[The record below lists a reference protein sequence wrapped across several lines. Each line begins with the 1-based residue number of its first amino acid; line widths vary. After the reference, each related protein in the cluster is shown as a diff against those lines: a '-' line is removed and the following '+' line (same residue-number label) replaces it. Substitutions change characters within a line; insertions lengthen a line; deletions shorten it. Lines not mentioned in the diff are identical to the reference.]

1 MIEVAYTSYEFLN
14 RFTAAERAAL
24 RAAANSNTTVADFLE
39 LAVAANEIINTDPV
53 TIAGM
58 DYLVAQGLMT
68 EARKLEILGG

>member
-24 RAAANSNTTVADFLE
+24 RTAALTDAAIADFQQM
-39 LAVAANEIINTDPV
+39 AGAAQEIINTDPV
-53 TIAGM
+53 TISGM
-58 DYLVAQGLMT
+58 DYLVAQGLIT

>member
-14 RFTAAERAAL
+14 RLTAAERAAL
-24 RAAANSNTTVADFLE
+24 RAAAETDPTVADFQE

-58 DYLVAQGLMT
+58 NYLVAQGHLT
-68 EARKLEILGG
+68 ESRKLEILGG

>member
-24 RAAANSNTTVADFLE
+24 RAAAETDSTVADFQE

-53 TIAGM
+53 TVAGM
-58 DYLVAQGLMT
+58 DYLVAQGHLT
-68 EARKLEILGG
+68 ESRKLEILGG

>member
-14 RFTAAERAAL
+14 RFTAAERATL